1 LMTSEMSIKIKYD
14 NDLVQLA
21 GYYAYIAHKKTDK
34 LLVNGSRYDVVD
46 TKYNDPSG
54 LDAMT
59 VKNTATLEYI
69 IVFTGTADK
78 KDVLTDVQLLSKFIP
93 AQIQAA
99 EDYYDAMSAKYKK
112 ISYVCGNSLGGA
124 TTNAVA
130 IKHPEVKAVT
140 LDPAILPDGMVDP
153 KKSYSNITNYFSIYD
168 VLTMTET
175 TLGLGNRI
183 PGRHVQIN
191 NGIPQFS
198 KLATNHTG
206 YLSEKDGQ
214 QYYTIGK
221 KGQPGYGVIYV
232 NADSQIM
239 TNIWTGQ
246 PLYGGRQKIEINE
259 DNLRI
264 LAHSL
269 ESDVHQQ
276 LSRAGEYLKHSYEIV
291 ENEAKKFRTRVHKL
305 QMAFTDIFEYEAGNP
320 IFKGITST
328 GNRFKS
334 QLDLLRSFLNDA
346 ESCCQS
352 LDGIL
357 NSPPMEI
364 VEQISHVN
372 IDALHL
378 FERAKGYINQIEKL
392 IDELTNGF
400 SYIIHEKIP
409 ELFKGGTD
417 LFYDAVVGEMEA
429 HYQIINRNYK
439 KVSEQLVE
447 FKQQVQDVAVT
458 FANRDQALANAITL
472 KPGFTQEAGSIQ
484 KTNHY
489 SLEPS
494 KYMPLNMRIKQ
505 MKLDI
510 EFKSLQKVLQGMTFP
525 LLETIRGTLAM
536 VEFVLETASSM
547 IKNVTGTIGIYGKLT
562 LALLNLF
569 TDYENRIRELARQ
582 TITPLDEAAETVR
595 GVKNGVDRLIAR
607 FPGLIDSLRPY
618 IDSALFDQDDYL
630 NIHLYNTAAINI
642 LKDMETLFKDI
653 VFQLSNEKGLAI
665 DALCQVSKDLLN
677 NMSILEQQVQRVTLT

>member
-1 LMTSEMSIKIKYD
+1 
-14 NDLVQLA
+14 
-21 GYYAYIAHKKTDK
+21 
-34 LLVNGSRYDVVD
+34 
-46 TKYNDPSG
+46 
-54 LDAMT
+54 
-59 VKNTATLEYI
+59 
-69 IVFTGTADK
+69 
-78 KDVLTDVQLLSKFIP
+78 
-93 AQIQAA
+93 
-99 EDYYDAMSAKYKK
+99 
-112 ISYVCGNSLGGA
+112 
-124 TTNAVA
+124 
-130 IKHPEVKAVT
+130 
-140 LDPAILPDGMVDP
+140 
-153 KKSYSNITNYFSIYD
+153 
-168 VLTMTET
+168 
-175 TLGLGNRI
+175 
-183 PGRHVQIN
+183 
-191 NGIPQFS
+191 
-198 KLATNHTG
+198 
-206 YLSEKDGQ
+206 
-214 QYYTIGK
+214 
-221 KGQPGYGVIYV
+221 
-232 NADSQIM
+232 
-239 TNIWTGQ
+239 
-246 PLYGGRQKIEINE
+246 
-259 DNLRI
+259 
-264 LAHSL
+264 
-269 ESDVHQQ
+269 
-276 LSRAGEYLKHSYEIV
+276 
-291 ENEAKKFRTRVHKL
+291 
-305 QMAFTDIFEYEAGNP
+305 
-320 IFKGITST
+320 
-328 GNRFKS
+328 
-334 QLDLLRSFLNDA
+334 
-346 ESCCQS
+346 
-352 LDGIL
+352 
-357 NSPPMEI
+357 MEI

-378 FERAKGYINQIEKL
+378 FERAKGYINQIEKQ

-417 LFYDAVVGEMEA
+417 LFYDAVVGEMDA

-472 KPGFTQEAGSIQ
+472 KSGFTQEAGSIQ

-505 MKLDI
+505 IKLDI
-510 EFKSLQKVLQGMTFP
+510 EFKSLKKVLQGMTFP

-536 VEFVLETASSM
+536 FEFVLETASSM

-562 LALLNLF
+562 SALLNLF
-569 TDYENRIRELARQ
+569 TNYENRIRELTRQ
-582 TITPLDEAAETVR
+582 TIAPLDEAAETVR